1 MSLYTPFAFVKQ
13 EAAGAALNP
22 VVTAW
27 NVSASIADTSLLQ
40 IVSTFVDTM
49 QTAGIWSKMTA
60 VYPMVTDSTVSA
72 TAKTTFSY
80 NLVDPTLYT
89 AEYVGTVHTG
99 SKSGL
104 KFGASNGAFR
114 PPISPNSLGSNY
126 MMGIYTAT
134 TASANDEIDAGLY
147 DGGSEYVYVV
157 CGRNASGGN
166 AGMLFAASGFP
177 FTYNA
182 TTSGP
187 HTGLFSIGGNSSTAY
202 AYGRST
208 QLGTNTYT
216 AANRGDN
223 NNFGLGCFLQTNT
236 TVISPSSKT
245 YQFYYLSQYLTISEA
260 TTLYDAVDDM
270 QASIDTLYGTSRLA
284 T

>member
-40 IVSTFVDTM
+40 IVSSFVDTM
-49 QTAGIWSKMTA
+49 QTAGLWTKMIA

-72 TAKTTFSY
+72 TAATTFAY

-89 AEYVGTVHTG
+89 ADYVGTNYTG

-104 KFGASNGAFR
+104 KFRNAAFR
-114 PPISPNSLGSNY
+114 PNLSPNSLGSNTMY
-126 MMGIYTAT
+126 GFYTAT
-134 TASANDEIDAGLY
+134 TASANDEIDIGVY
-147 DGGSEYVYVV
+147 DGGSEYSYIT

-187 HTGLFSIGGNSSTAY
+187 HTGLFSVGGNSSTAY

-216 AANRGDN
+216 AGNRGDN
-223 NNFGLGCFLQTNT
+223 RKWGLGCFLTNDT
-236 TVISPSSKT
+236 TLNNQSSKQ
-245 YQFYYLSQYLTISEA
+245 YQFCYFSSYLTISEA

-270 QASIDTLYGTSRLA
+270 QTSIDSLYSTSRLA